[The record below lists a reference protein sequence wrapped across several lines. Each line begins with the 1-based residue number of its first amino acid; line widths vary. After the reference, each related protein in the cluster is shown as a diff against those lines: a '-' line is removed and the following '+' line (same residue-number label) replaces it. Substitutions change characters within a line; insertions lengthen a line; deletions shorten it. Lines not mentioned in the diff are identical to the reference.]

1 MEQQFFPLELRGRFY
16 LKEPKSK
23 KPSQLIFI
31 TRIEGRI
38 YKLAINAKVYPAQ
51 WNRALQKA
59 YISPI
64 LTTADNENNAI
75 VNQKIEEVKGLFA
88 LFKSYLCNIE
98 TANTKLITQ
107 LFNSTM
113 RKPKKQEASNSKIDN
128 IIKVIHNAVYNDAT
142 LSKGTADNYLN
153 KGIPALE
160 FYLSHLEKDE
170 KKKVDSFDYFTTEFF
185 NGFGQY
191 IYDNYTHDD
200 GKTYTISTI
209 NSILKYAKSAVVLC
223 ARTKQYLTEQ
233 HIASLKVRYFTDKSA
248 PNHIALRDDEVML
261 LYNYKPKSEL
271 DEKVRDIFLLECTF
285 GHRIADIL
293 RLDERIEEIG
303 GKYYITISPKKTPQK
318 RVEVGIV
325 FDIAKRILI
334 DKYHCQL
341 PSVSKDAINK
351 NIKRI
356 AQEAGIKGEE
366 LQSYH
371 YQGENQPQETKR
383 PRYECISTHTGRR
396 TFISM
401 LVARGWNYEQISKF
415 TAQTVK
421 VVERYDQATNK
432 YIDIY
437 KDAVKNRPNEIV
449 KYYDGSSDDIPAVSD
464 DLGNLLQQL
473 FAEKDLLDLKKLL
486 ENKVDIS
493 SLEKTA
499 EVKKHLEN
507 ISRAEKYRAA
517 LQKFYKEKPTGLKQR
532 LVEILRITTLL
543 DSERN
548 LLRITV
554 TTLQKLGLNCVY
566 ADGTYKYPGKAARE
580 AYLLVITNKNG
591 VIIQ

>member
-128 IIKVIHNAVYNDAT
+128 IIKVIHDAVYNDAT

-341 PSVSKDAINK
+341 PSISKDAINK

-517 LQKFYKEKPTGLKQR
+517 LQKFYKENPTGLKQR

>member
-98 TANTKLITQ
+98 TANTELITQ

-128 IIKVIHNAVYNDAT
+128 IIKVIHDAVYNDAT

>member
-98 TANTKLITQ
+98 TANTELITQ

-128 IIKVIHNAVYNDAT
+128 IIKVIHDAVYNDAT

-160 FYLSHLEKDE
+160 FYLSHLKKDE

-233 HIASLKVRYFTDKSA
+233 HIASLKVRHFTDKSA

-325 FDIAKRILI
+325 FYIAKRILI

>member
-98 TANTKLITQ
+98 TANTELITQ

-128 IIKVIHNAVYNDAT
+128 IIKVIHDAVYNDAT

-517 LQKFYKEKPTGLKQR
+517 LQKFYKEDPTGLKQR

-566 ADGTYKYPGKAARE
+566 ADGTYKYPGKVARE

-591 VIIQ
+591 VVIK

>member
-98 TANTKLITQ
+98 TANTELITQ

-113 RKPKKQEASNSKIDN
+113 RKPKKQEASYSKIDN
-128 IIKVIHNAVYNDAT
+128 IIKVIHDAVYNDAT

-371 YQGENQPQETKR
+371 YQGESQPQETKR

-517 LQKFYKEKPTGLKQR
+517 LQKFYKEDPTGLKQR

>member
-98 TANTKLITQ
+98 TANTELITQ

-128 IIKVIHNAVYNDAT
+128 IIKVIHDAVYNDAT

-517 LQKFYKEKPTGLKQR
+517 LQKFYKEDPTGLKQR

-566 ADGTYKYPGKAARE
+566 ADGTYKYPGKVARE

-591 VIIQ
+591 VIIR

>member
-1 MEQQFFPLELRGRFY
+1 
-16 LKEPKSK
+16 
-23 KPSQLIFI
+23 
-31 TRIEGRI
+31 
-38 YKLAINAKVYPAQ
+38 
-51 WNRALQKA
+51 
-59 YISPI
+59 
-64 LTTADNENNAI
+64 
-75 VNQKIEEVKGLFA
+75 
-88 LFKSYLCNIE
+88 
-98 TANTKLITQ
+98 
-107 LFNSTM
+107 M

-128 IIKVIHNAVYNDAT
+128 IIKVIHDAVYNDAT

-160 FYLSHLEKDE
+160 FYLSHLKKDE

>member
-1 MEQQFFPLELRGRFY
+1 MEQQFFPLELCGRFY

-23 KPSQLIFI
+23 KPSRLIFI

-51 WNRALQKA
+51 WNQSLQKA

-64 LTTADNENNAI
+64 LTNADNENNAI
-75 VNQKIEEVKGLFA
+75 VNQKIEKVKELFA
-88 LFKSYLCNIE
+88 LFKSYLCNIG
-98 TANTKLITQ
+98 TANKELITQ

-128 IIKVIHNAVYNDAT
+128 IIKVIHDAVYNDAT

-160 FYLSHLEKDE
+160 FYLSYLEKGE
-170 KKKVDSFDYFTTEFF
+170 NKKIDSFDYFTTEFF

-191 IYDNYTHDD
+191 IYDNYTHND

-248 PNHIALRDDEVML
+248 PNHIALRDDEIML
-261 LYNYKPKSEL
+261 LYNYKTTNKL
-271 DEKVRDIFLLECTF
+271 DEQVRDIFLLECTF

-303 GKYYITISPKKTPQK
+303 GKYYITITPKKTPQK
-318 RVEVGIV
+318 RVEVGLV
-325 FDIAKRILI
+325 FDIAKKIII

-341 PSVSKDAINK
+341 PSISKDAINK

-371 YQGENQPQETKR
+371 YQGESQPRETKL
-383 PRYECISTHTGRR
+383 PRYKCISTHTGRR

-401 LVARGWNYEQISKF
+401 LAARGWSYEQISKF
-415 TAQTVK
+415 TGQTVK
-421 VVERYDQATNK
+421 MVEHYNKATNK
-432 YIDIY
+432 YTDIY
-437 KDAVKNRPNEIV
+437 KDAVKNRPNEV
-449 KYYDGSSDDIPAVSD
+449 VRLYNGLSDEPDHPNPSEDIDS
-464 DLGNLLQQL
+464 LLQEL
-473 FAEKDLLDLKKLL
+473 FREKDLLDLKKLL

-493 SLEKTA
+493 SLEKTV
-499 EVKKHLEN
+499 EVKKHLED
-507 ISRAEKYRAA
+507 ISRAEKYKSAM
-517 LQKFYKEKPTGLKQR
+517 QKFYQEDPTGLKQR
-532 LVEILRITTLL
+532 LVEILRMTTLL
-543 DSERN
+543 DS
-548 LLRITV
+548 
-554 TTLQKLGLNCVY
+554 
-566 ADGTYKYPGKAARE
+566 D
-580 AYLLVITNKNG
+580 
-591 VIIQ
+591 

>member
-1 MEQQFFPLELRGRFY
+1 MMQQFFPLELHGRFY
-16 LKEPKSK
+16 LKEPNRK

-31 TRIEGRI
+31 TRIDGRI
-38 YKLAINAKVYPAQ
+38 YKLAINAKVYPSQ

-88 LFKSYLCNIE
+88 LFKSYLCNIK
-98 TANTKLITQ
+98 TANKELITQ

-113 RKPKKQEASNSKIDN
+113 RKPKKQEASNNKIDN
-128 IIKVIHNAVYNDAT
+128 IIKVIHDAVYNNAT

-153 KGIPALE
+153 KGIPALK

-170 KKKVDSFDYFTTEFF
+170 KKKIDSFDYFTTEFF

-191 IYDNYTHDD
+191 IYDNYKHDN
-200 GKTYTISTI
+200 GKAYTISTI

-486 ENKVDIS
+486 ENKADIS

-507 ISRAEKYRAA
+507 ISRAEKYKSAF
-517 LQKFYKEKPTGLKQR
+517 QKFYQEDPTGLKQR
-532 LVEILRITTLL
+532 LVEILRMTTLL
-543 DSERN
+543 DSDRN

-554 TTLQKLGLNCVY
+554 TTLQKLGLNCIY

-580 AYLLVITNKNG
+580 AYLLVVTNKDG

>member
-128 IIKVIHNAVYNDAT
+128 IIKVIHDAVYNDAT

-209 NSILKYAKSAVVLC
+209 NSILKYAKSAIVLC

-449 KYYDGSSDDIPAVSD
+449 KYYDGNSDDIPAVSD

-517 LQKFYKEKPTGLKQR
+517 LQKFYKEDPTGLKQR

-591 VIIQ
+591 VIIR

>member
-98 TANTKLITQ
+98 TANTELITQ

-128 IIKVIHNAVYNDAT
+128 IIKVIHDAVYNDAT

-493 SLEKTA
+493 ALEKTA

-517 LQKFYKEKPTGLKQR
+517 LQKFYKEDPTGLKQR

-566 ADGTYKYPGKAARE
+566 ADGTYKYPGKVARE
-580 AYLLVITNKNG
+580 AYLLVIINKNG

>member
-128 IIKVIHNAVYNDAT
+128 IIKVIHDAVYNDAT

-209 NSILKYAKSAVVLC
+209 NSILKYAKSAIVLC

-449 KYYDGSSDDIPAVSD
+449 KYYDGNSDDIPAVSD

-493 SLEKTA
+493 SL
-499 EVKKHLEN
+499 
-507 ISRAEKYRAA
+507 
-517 LQKFYKEKPTGLKQR
+517 
-532 LVEILRITTLL
+532 
-543 DSERN
+543 
-548 LLRITV
+548 
-554 TTLQKLGLNCVY
+554 
-566 ADGTYKYPGKAARE
+566 
-580 AYLLVITNKNG
+580 
-591 VIIQ
+591 

>member
-191 IYDNYTHDD
+191 IYDNYTHDN

-566 ADGTYKYPGKAARE
+566 ADGTYKYPGKVARE

>member
-98 TANTKLITQ
+98 TANTELITQ

-128 IIKVIHNAVYNDAT
+128 IIKVIHDAVYNDAT

-517 LQKFYKEKPTGLKQR
+517 LQKFYKEDPTGLKQR

-566 ADGTYKYPGKAARE
+566 ADGTYKYPGKVARE

>member
-98 TANTKLITQ
+98 TANTELITQ

-128 IIKVIHNAVYNDAT
+128 IIKVIHDAVYNDAT

-371 YQGENQPQETKR
+371 YQGESQPQETKR

-517 LQKFYKEKPTGLKQR
+517 LQKFYKEDPTGLKQR

>member
-98 TANTKLITQ
+98 TANTELITQ

-128 IIKVIHNAVYNDAT
+128 IIKVIHDAVYNDAT

-493 SLEKTA
+493 ALEKTA

-517 LQKFYKEKPTGLKQR
+517 LQKFYKEDPTGLKQR

-566 ADGTYKYPGKAARE
+566 ADGTYKYPGKVARE

-591 VIIQ
+591 VIIR

>member
-98 TANTKLITQ
+98 TANTELITQ

-128 IIKVIHNAVYNDAT
+128 IIKVIHDAVYNDAT

-209 NSILKYAKSAVVLC
+209 NSILKYAKSAIVLC

>member
-1 MEQQFFPLELRGRFY
+1 MMQQFFPLELHGRFY
-16 LKEPKSK
+16 LKEPNRK

-31 TRIEGRI
+31 TRIDGRI
-38 YKLAINAKVYPAQ
+38 YKLAINAKVYPSQ

-98 TANTKLITQ
+98 TANTELITQ

-128 IIKVIHNAVYNDAT
+128 IIKVIHDAVYNDAT

-160 FYLSHLEKDE
+160 FYLSHLKKDE

-507 ISRAEKYRAA
+507 ISRAEKYKSAF
-517 LQKFYKEKPTGLKQR
+517 QKFYQEDPTGLKQR
-532 LVEILRITTLL
+532 LVEILRMTTLL
-543 DSERN
+543 DSDRN

-554 TTLQKLGLNCVY
+554 TTLQKLGLNCIY

-580 AYLLVITNKNG
+580 AYLLVVTNKDG

>member
-128 IIKVIHNAVYNDAT
+128 IIKVIHDAVYNDAT

-209 NSILKYAKSAVVLC
+209 NSILKYAKSAIVLC

-517 LQKFYKEKPTGLKQR
+517 LQKFYKEDPTGLKQR

-591 VIIQ
+591 VIIR

>member
-98 TANTKLITQ
+98 TANTELITQ

-128 IIKVIHNAVYNDAT
+128 IIKVIHDAVYNDAT

-493 SLEKTA
+493 ALEKTA

-517 LQKFYKEKPTGLKQR
+517 LQKFYKEDPTGLKQR
-532 LVEILRITTLL
+532 LVEILRITILL

-566 ADGTYKYPGKAARE
+566 ADGTYKYPGKVARE

-591 VIIQ
+591 VVIK

>member
-128 IIKVIHNAVYNDAT
+128 IIKVIHDAVYNDAT

-517 LQKFYKEKPTGLKQR
+517 LQKFYKEDPTGLKQR

-591 VIIQ
+591 VIIR

>member
-128 IIKVIHNAVYNDAT
+128 IIKVIHDAVYNDAT

-517 LQKFYKEKPTGLKQR
+517 LQKFYKENPTGLKQR

-566 ADGTYKYPGKAARE
+566 ADGTYKYPGKVARE

>member
-517 LQKFYKEKPTGLKQR
+517 LQKFYKENPTGLKQR

>member
-98 TANTKLITQ
+98 TANTELITQ

-128 IIKVIHNAVYNDAT
+128 IIKVIHDAVYNNVT
-142 LSKGTADNYLN
+142 LSKGTVDNYLN

-170 KKKVDSFDYFTTEFF
+170 KKKIDSFDYFTTEFF

-191 IYDNYTHDD
+191 IYDNYRHDN
-200 GKTYTISTI
+200 GKPYTISTI

-233 HIASLKVRYFTDKSA
+233 HIASLKVRHFTDKSA

-303 GKYYITISPKKTPQK
+303 GKYYITINPKKTPQK

-366 LQSYH
+366 LQSH
-371 YQGENQPQETKR
+371 HFQGKSQPDEDKL
-383 PRYECISTHTGRR
+383 PRYECISTHSGRR

-415 TAQTVK
+415 TAQTIK
-421 VVERYDQATNK
+421 VVERYDKASNK

-517 LQKFYKEKPTGLKQR
+517 LQKFYKEDPTGLKQR

-566 ADGTYKYPGKAARE
+566 ADGTYKYPGKVARE

-591 VIIQ
+591 VIIR

>member
-128 IIKVIHNAVYNDAT
+128 IIKVIHDAVYNDAT

-493 SLEKTA
+493 ALEKTA

-517 LQKFYKEKPTGLKQR
+517 LQKFYKEDPTGLKQR
-532 LVEILRITTLL
+532 LVEILRITILL

-566 ADGTYKYPGKAARE
+566 ADGTYKYPGKVARE

-591 VIIQ
+591 VVIK

>member
-98 TANTKLITQ
+98 TANTELITQ

-128 IIKVIHNAVYNDAT
+128 IIKVIHDAVYNDAT

-160 FYLSHLEKDE
+160 FYLSYLEKGE
-170 KKKVDSFDYFTTEFF
+170 NKKIDSFDYFTTEFF

-191 IYDNYTHDD
+191 IYDNYTHND

-517 LQKFYKEKPTGLKQR
+517 LQKFYKEDPTGLKQR

-566 ADGTYKYPGKAARE
+566 ADGTYKYPGKVARE
-580 AYLLVITNKNG
+580 AYLLVIINKNG

>member
-517 LQKFYKEKPTGLKQR
+517 LQKFYKEDPTGLKQR

-566 ADGTYKYPGKAARE
+566 ADGTYKYPGKVARE

-591 VIIQ
+591 VVIK

>member
-128 IIKVIHNAVYNDAT
+128 IIKVIHDAVYNDAT

-209 NSILKYAKSAVVLC
+209 NSILKYAKSAIVLC

-248 PNHIALRDDEVML
+248 PNYIALRDDEVML

-449 KYYDGSSDDIPAVSD
+449 KYYDGNSDDIPAVSD

-486 ENKVDIS
+486 ENKADIS

-517 LQKFYKEKPTGLKQR
+517 LQKFYKEDPTGLKQR

-591 VIIQ
+591 VIIR

>member
-98 TANTKLITQ
+98 TANTELITQ

-113 RKPKKQEASNSKIDN
+113 RKPKKQETSNSKIDN
-128 IIKVIHNAVYNDAT
+128 IIKVIHDAVYNDAT

-160 FYLSHLEKDE
+160 FYLSHLKKDE

>member
-98 TANTKLITQ
+98 TANTELITQ

-128 IIKVIHNAVYNDAT
+128 IIKVIHDAVYNDAT

-160 FYLSHLEKDE
+160 FYLSHLKKDE